1 MKKTIR
7 WGILGTGKIAHKFAA
22 AMPFVEDAEIVAV
35 ASRAAHKSAQFAQDF
50 GIKYAH
56 SSYQALAENPEVDA
70 VYIAT
75 PHIFHCANTL
85 LCLEAGKGVLCEKP
99 FAMNLQEARQMIAKA
114 REKKVFLMEALW
126 TRFSPHF
133 EKVEELILDGSIG
146 EIRLIQADLGFQ
158 APYDEMGR
166 LFNPDLGGGALLD
179 VGVYPIFL
187 AYCLLGKPTTI
198 QASARIGR
206 TQVDEHCGMIF
217 QYPKHE
223 MALLSCSLIT
233 HQSIEANI
241 FGETG
246 RIRLNTPFYKPSSRV
261 EIIRPFDQIEP
272 VEVEFVGNGYN
283 YEIQEAV
290 RCMQAGKIE
299 SEIWSWQESLELM
312 EILDEVREKIGL
324 TYPLTDGD

>member
-1 MKKTIR
+1 MKKIIR
-7 WGILGTGKIAHKFAA
+7 WGIIGTGKIARKFAE
-22 AMPFVEDAEIVAV
+22 AMPFAADAELIAV
-35 ASRAAHKSAQFAQDF
+35 ASREAHKSTRFAQDF

-56 SSYQALAENPEVDA
+56 STYQALAENPEVDA

-75 PHIFHCANTL
+75 PHVFHCANTL

-99 FAMNLQEARQMIAKA
+99 FAMNQHEVKQMIAKA
-114 REKKVFLMEALW
+114 REKKAFLMEALW

-133 EKVEELILDGSIG
+133 MQVKDLISDGTIG
-146 EIRLIQADLGFQ
+146 EIRSLQADLGFQ

-166 LFNPDLGGGALLD
+166 LFNLELGGGALLD
-179 VGVYPIFL
+179 VGVYPLFL
-187 AYCLLGKPTTI
+187 AYCLLGKPIEI
-198 QASARIGR
+198 QATARIGK

-217 QYPKHE
+217 RYPKHE
-223 MALLSCSLIT
+223 IALLSCSLIT

-241 FGETG
+241 FGDKG
-246 RIRLNTPFYKPSSRV
+246 RIRLNMPFYKPYSRI

-272 VEVEFVGNGYN
+272 VEVQYVGNGYN

-324 TYPLTDGD
+324 TYDGVKG